1 MIDRSVNWYSTTS
14 MIYEYDIQQCDISVM
29 AHLNIIDEL
38 EFNKYR
44 SMDKKERVIKIGCL
58 KRDNH
63 KLDTAIRNEVASI
76 MDNLIIANKLDE
88 DSILEVAFDAIWV
101 TKPLK
106 KHSLSKG
113 KYINIRNKR
122 EYNCILIINGVCYY
136 LNTLT
141 DNTLKR
147 FETPIPSIDNIIFD
161 CMRLSSQGYIEELY
175 KKIHKERCDR
185 SDDLDFLKLTNQLI
199 DLLL

>member
-1 MIDRSVNWYSTTS
+1 MIDRTVNWYSTTS
-14 MIYEYDIQQCDISVM
+14 RIYEYDIQQCDISVM
-29 AHLNIIDEL
+29 AHLNIIDEQ

-58 KRDNH
+58 KRDNTE
-63 KLDTAIRNEVASI
+63 LDTQIRNEVADI
-76 MDNLIIANKLDE
+76 MGNLISVNKLDE
-88 DSILEVAFDAIWV
+88 DSILEIASDAIWV

-106 KHSLSKG
+106 YGLSKG

-122 EYNCILIINGVCYY
+122 EYNSILIIGGVCYY

-141 DNTLKR
+141 DSTLKR
-147 FETPIPSIDNIIFD
+147 FETPIPCIDNIIFD

-185 SDDLDFLKLTNQLI
+185 SEDLAFLKLTNQLI